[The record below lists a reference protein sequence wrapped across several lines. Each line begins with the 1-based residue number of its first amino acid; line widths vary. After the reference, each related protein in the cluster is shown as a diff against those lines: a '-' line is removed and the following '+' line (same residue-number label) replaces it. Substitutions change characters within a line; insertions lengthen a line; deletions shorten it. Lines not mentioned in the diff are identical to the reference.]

1 MAILNYTAREITVKI
16 VYYGPGLSGKTTN
29 IKYIANR
36 IPEEKRGKIITL
48 QTEEDRTLFFDF
60 LPFTVSTANG
70 YKLRLQ
76 LYTVPGQVF
85 YESTRKLVLQGADG
99 IVFVADSQREVLD
112 SNLESYEGMKRNL
125 QENGLDYRTIPL
137 VFQYNKRDLPNVLPV
152 DVLNQKLNEL
162 AAPYFEAIAIEGKGV
177 LETLY
182 KIVELTMNDLKGK
195 YKLLD
200 TISTQEIID
209 NIKELVGDMAGIQEE
224 VLELKEEMEE
234 LDLFD
239 ELEIMPEEGSS
250 KEPEVLEIEMEEEV
264 DTSEMREKEDT
275 KKEVNLEPPPAAKAA
290 GKPSEEEIK
299 PVSLPIEI
307 NVEPGQTVELTLLIR
322 VKVKKKTT

>member
-152 DVLNQKLNEL
+152 DVLNHKLNDVG
-162 AAPYFEAIAIEGKGV
+162 APYFEAIAIEGKGV

-200 TISTQEIID
+200 SISTQEIID
-209 NIKELVGDMAGIQEE
+209 NIKELVGDRAGVGEE

-239 ELEIMPEEGSS
+239 ELEIMPEEGPS

-264 DTSEMREKEDT
+264 DTSEMGEKEET
-275 KKEVNLEPPPAAKAA
+275 KREVKLESPPSEKVASKPAA
-290 GKPSEEEIK
+290 EEIK